1 MLGLWGAGLSGR
13 KIGDIEVLRA
23 IAIGFTL
30 LHHGHALLIGP
41 DKVYAWIMR
50 HATFW
55 AGVDLFLAVSGFVIA
70 RSFLGQLKSSAS
82 LADAWTACRA
92 FWVRRIFRILPL
104 AWVWLVLTLVLA
116 VTFGPS
122 FADLRATWLDAGTA
136 VLQVANIR
144 HWYQLNSWASG
155 GANPVYWSLSLEEQ
169 FYILMPLFVL
179 LAGQKL
185 GPVVIV
191 LAAIQIGIARGPGD
205 LLWDLR
211 SDAILLGIAA
221 YLFTGSPTYER
232 LRPIVMRNVSMRR
245 VAIGVAV
252 AGLALL
258 PGPMAPFAHYTGI
271 IALLCGGLVLLAS
284 YDAGFVEGSGFLYH
298 ATMWT
303 GSRSFA
309 LYLVHMPMFHLNRM
323 GYEAVGWA
331 GHAHLGERAVGIVT
345 GLALV
350 GVAAE
355 LSYRRIEVPL
365 RRYGKSLADRIGQ
378 QRVDA
383 DAVDASAVTQQA
395 APPS

>member
-1 MLGLWGAGLSGR
+1 MSGR

-41 DKVYAWIMR
+41 DKVYGWIMR

-82 LADAWTACRA
+82 LADAWTACQA

-104 AWVWLVLTLVLA
+104 AWVWLALTLLLA
-116 VTFGPS
+116 FAFGPS

-144 HWYQLNSWASG
+144 HWFQLNGWASG

-169 FYILMPLFVL
+169 FYILMPFVVL
-179 LAGQKL
+179 LAGRKL
-185 GPVVIV
+185 GPVVIA
-191 LAAIQIGIARGPGD
+191 LAAVQMSIARGPGD

-221 YLFTGSPTYER
+221 YLFTGSQTYER
-232 LRPIVMRNVSMRR
+232 LRPIVVRNVSMRR
-245 VAIGVAV
+245 IAVVVAV

-258 PGPMAPFAHYTGI
+258 PGPMAPIAHYTGI

-284 YDAGFVEGSGFLYH
+284 YDAGFLVGSGFVH
-298 ATMWT
+298 SATMWT
-303 GSRSFA
+303 ASRSFA

-355 LSYRRIEVPL
+355 LSYRIVEVPL
-365 RRYGKSLADRIGQ
+365 RRYGKSLADRIVQPRGH
-378 QRVDA
+378 A
-383 DAVDASAVTQQA
+383 DAVDANAMTHQAVSA
-395 APPS
+395 S